1 MDEIDPSTTI
11 MIGEYLKL
19 VADTDN
25 MRSDVRPVLF
35 GLFGEVGG
43 IMAAAK
49 KHHREGAIFV
59 GYRAAVVEEFGDSLW
74 YLAALCRRLNLCLEN
89 IFQRAISGDD
99 YVAVLAASDVQSGS
113 LAKILMPRQVAAL
126 DDALQSLGLA
136 AATLLQMSESEIDE
150 QPLVAFADHYIK
162 ALQVSGVSFGEVA
175 RTNLT
180 KTRGRFISPDLAAL
194 PTFDDQFELEE
205 QLPARFEIEITQR
218 KSGQSYLRWQG
229 VFVGDPLTDNIR
241 DPDGYRF
248 HDVFHLAHAAI
259 LHWSPVFRAL
269 IKQKRKSDKRTD
281 EAQDGGRA
289 IVVEEGLTAWIF
301 ARAKELNFFENKSSV
316 SFDMLKTIGD
326 FVKGYEV
333 EACPLSLWERCILDG
348 YSVFR
353 EVRRNKGGVVIGD
366 RLARTISY
374 RAAL

>member
-1 MDEIDPSTTI
+1 MIDD
-11 MIGEYLKL
+11 YVHL
-19 VADTDN
+19 VAPTDG
-25 MRSDVRPVLF
+25 MKPDIRPVLF

-49 KHHREGAIFV
+49 KHHREGAVFV
-59 GYRAAVVEEFGDSLW
+59 GFQRAVVEEFGDSLW
-74 YLAALCRRLNLCLEN
+74 YLAALCRRLDFSLEE
-89 IFQRAISGDD
+89 ILRSATAGDD
-99 YVAVLAASDVQSGS
+99 YITALAASDVSSGS
-113 LAKILMPRQVAAL
+113 LAKIVMPRQVAAL
-126 DDALQSLGLA
+126 DDALQSLGA
-136 AATLLQMSESEIDE
+136 AAAALLQLPENREARL
-150 QPLVAFADHYIK
+150 QLLTVFADQYVK

-175 RTNLT
+175 RTNLA
-180 KTRGRFISPDLAAL
+180 KTRGRFLQPEPADLPIFDGEFEPEERL
-194 PTFDDQFELEE
+194 PE
-205 QLPARFEIEITQR
+205 QFEIEITQR

-259 LHWSPVFRAL
+259 LHWSPVMRAL
-269 IKQKRKSDKRTD
+269 IKQKRKSDKKVD

-301 ARAKELNFFENKSSV
+301 SRAKELDFFAGQTSV

-326 FVKGYEV
+326 FVNGYEV
-333 EACPLSLWERCILDG
+333 QDCPLSLWERAILEG

-353 EVRRNKGGVVIGD
+353 EVRKNNGGVVIGN
-366 RLARTISY
+366 RNTRTIGY
-374 RAAL
+374 RPL